1 MGNQQSMSSSDSYKA
16 YVPTFVAP
24 DGKMI
29 SAATEVE
36 LMTGNIKQVLA
47 FHTSLHSVFN
57 EVRTLLP
64 KFVHKISN
72 GKVINFLVPQRE
84 KENTRL
90 LLNFLFNLGVFKSKI
105 RDNEHIYI
113 AEHPNFATIHSK
125 LIENLTKLA
134 AIQPITSAYS
144 VDTVD
149 EESIKKQFENN
160 LKTINGVMA
169 RVIFYKYCIIFNNY
183 LMHIYAIYAQSQ
195 FEVFESNVI
204 KQKKQAEFSSI
215 QKALSAALSKT
226 NTNYNINLSNS
237 LNALNKKIT
246 KGGATSNTEN
256 KQILS
261 NIQNIQNILYQ
272 NFQQFNA
279 SNKNTM
285 EFFNNVNL
293 ILDNKMRQIIAKYA
307 QLNLNEVLNK
317 NILNALK
324 SLETSIMNHHISP
337 TSENLDMLVNNLTND
352 EREKQLLRNYL
363 QVVSIQAN
371 AIRLNLALQNQPQ
384 PQKDLFVNASDS
396 FSQQIPEQPKPVP
409 QQTPPGTMTDQT

>member
-29 SAATEVE
+29 SAMTEVE

-113 AEHPNFATIHSK
+113 TEHPNFATIHSK

-134 AIQPITSAYS
+134 TIQPITSAYS

-215 QKALSAALSKT
+215 QKALSVALSKT

-337 TSENLDMLVNNLTND
+337 SSENLDMLVNNLTND

-396 FSQQIPEQPKPVP
+396 FSQQIPEQQKQVP
-409 QQTPPGTMTDQT
+409 ITGQT